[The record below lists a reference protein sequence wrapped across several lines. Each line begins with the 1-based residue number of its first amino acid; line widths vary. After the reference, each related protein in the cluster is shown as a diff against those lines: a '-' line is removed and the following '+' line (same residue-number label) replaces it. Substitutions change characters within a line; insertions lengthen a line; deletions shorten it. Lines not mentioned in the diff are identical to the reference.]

1 MTKSDSFSAV
11 ERAGFIIGLALTA
24 GIYALAI
31 GPLIYHYL

>member
-1 MTKSDSFSAV
+1 MKKDDSFGAI

-31 GPLIYHYL
+31 GPLIYNYL